1 MAQRVLSNC
10 IFKNTNLTEA
20 TFTGIVGIED
30 CVFEDV
36 SMNNAKLE
44 GVDLS
49 DNNTLTRVEM
59 TGADLSGC
67 VLPEEYHILSFAG
80 ARLGGDP
87 ADTDKHARLDLSNNT
102 TNLIG
107 LSFLDASFNNVDL
120 SGSDLSGAILSQTGV
135 AVIDNN
141 RRDLVKAAIM
151 GANNGSMD
159 ISLVNLDYT
168 VLHDMSFGA
177 VPGGSTLQGA
187 VVKFSEMG
195 LGGKLFRTDFSGSD
209 LRGAVFDGLNVE
221 GCNFSNCDLTEA
233 KFIGCT
239 LTKNCWEGAN
249 ITEIDI
255 SGATVNYEV
264 FTGLCGTAQDVADE
278 DLEGYNTYYQ
288 VVETEVSPAGA
299 PLVSTGWE
307 TIFS

>member
-1 MAQRVLSNC
+1 
-10 IFKNTNLTEA
+10 
-20 TFTGIVGIED
+20 
-30 CVFEDV
+30 
-36 SMNNAKLE
+36 
-44 GVDLS
+44 
-49 DNNTLTRVEM
+49 
-59 TGADLSGC
+59 
-67 VLPEEYHILSFAG
+67 
-80 ARLGGDP
+80 
-87 ADTDKHARLDLSNNT
+87 
-102 TNLIG
+102 
-107 LSFLDASFNNVDL
+107 
-120 SGSDLSGAILSQTGV
+120 
-135 AVIDNN
+135 
-141 RRDLVKAAIM
+141 LVKAAIM
-151 GANNGSMD
+151 GANDGSMD

-177 VPGGSTLQGA
+177 VPGGSALQGA

-209 LRGAVFDGLNVE
+209 LSGAVFDGLNIE

-233 KFIGCT
+233 TFIGCT

-288 VVETEVSPAGA
+288 VVETAVSPAGA
-299 PLVSTGWE
+299 PLISIGWE
-307 TIFS
+307 TIKNMASATLNNVAFWNAKIGGDHATMANKWNNDDLSGIRMNKAQFQSFEGRVDFSGAELTNCSFVSADLSNSRFVLANLTGSDFSGADLSGVDFSGANLTKCNLNYTDLSGVNFNNTTISETSFFMCKNGEHVDFSGCDLH